1 MCLRVL
7 KRVTMMETGE
17 NQTLLNSR
25 ESRGCCIRCCRSCCV
40 GCVCS
45 KGILLLLTWSVLIHS
60 FGYYMYFQFLSSVP
74 SFVYLFIAMSVVQAV
89 VFLLYPVAGL
99 MGEVCLS
106 RYKLMIVG
114 TILALIGIFIAVPT
128 LTMAIF
134 NKENDY
140 LGETCK
146 KNECMD
152 YPFLVPACVSLVIYQ
167 FGLGL
172 FEANAIQ
179 FGTDQLQ
186 FASNEKLSVFVNW
199 YFWSLYIVNSFI
211 PVTYVI
217 GLGISSAVV
226 YIPFLSSGVAIL
238 GLFSFISISIMLFCC
253 CGCHSHFTT
262 EPVGRINPVKH
273 IITVLNYARHHSQA
287 VFRSAFTYGEVPSR
301 LDLAK
306 DRYGGPF
313 TTEEVED
320 VKTFGRILLVLISLF
335 GFLLLPST
343 MPSLIILKYYAKL
356 STGYRI
362 LFGVSYCLNILNILP
377 ALLIPVH
384 MLIIR
389 PCFNRYTYR
398 ISILN
403 KMGTGLV
410 LVVLSLGLMTPVD
423 VSLYEFIESVNSSSY
438 DISLYS
444 TFNESGSPP
453 NYILPVIIVSQF
465 LNGLS
470 LILVFL
476 SALEFILA
484 QGPRSMQGLLIG
496 LWYAYQSVYVLLQ
509 IPALVLQSYQ
519 PFDYQL
525 IITVLKTCLAVLSLI
540 VFIIIS
546 RWYKYRQREE
556 SSEINRQAIIEEYT
570 ERQLITA
577 REAYDYDNEYNY
589 LSDYSCHTIN

>member
-1 MCLRVL
+1 
-7 KRVTMMETGE
+7 MEGEE
-17 NQTLLNSR
+17 NQSLLNRR
-25 ESRGCCIRCCRSCCV
+25 ESRDCCIRCCRSCCV

-60 FGYYMYFQFLSSVP
+60 FGYYLYFQFLSNVP
-74 SFVYLFIAMSVVQAV
+74 SFLYLFIAVLVVRAV

-99 MGEVCLS
+99 MCEVCLS

-114 TILALIGIFIAVPT
+114 TIVALIGIFIAVPT
-128 LTMAIF
+128 LTMVVI
-134 NKENDY
+134 NKLKGDY
-140 LGETCK
+140 FEETCK
-146 KNECMD
+146 KNECLD
-152 YPFLVPACVSLVIYQ
+152 YQLLVPACVGLVIYQ

-186 FASNEKLSVFVNW
+186 FASNDKLSVFVNW
-199 YFWSLYIVNSFI
+199 YFWSLYTTNII
-211 PVTYVI
+211 YPI
-217 GLGISSAVV
+217 
-226 YIPFLSSGVAIL
+226 FLFSGAIL
-238 GLFSFISISIMLFCC
+238 GVFSFVSISIMLLCC

-273 IITVLNYARHHSQA
+273 IFKVLNYARHHSQPL
-287 VFRSAFTYGEVPSR
+287 FRSAFTYGEVPSR

-335 GFLLLPST
+335 GFLLSPNTLT
-343 MPSLIILKYYAKL
+343 SLEVFADYD
-356 STGYRI
+356 TGYKLYQFLI
-362 LFGVSYCLNILNILP
+362 DVNIQYILP
-377 ALLIPVH
+377 VLLIPVH

-403 KMGTGLV
+403 KMGAGLI
-410 LVVLSLGLMTPVD
+410 LVVMSLGLMTGVD
-423 VSLYEFIESVNSSSY
+423 VSLYKFIESVNSSSY

-453 NYILPVIIVSQF
+453 NYIPPVIIVSQI

-496 LWYAYQSVYVLLQ
+496 LWYAYQSVYLQLQ
-509 IPALVLQSYQ
+509 IPALFLKLYQ
-519 PFDYQL
+519 HFHFWL
-525 IITVLKTCLAVLSLI
+525 TILKTCLAVVSFTI
-540 VFIIIS
+540 FIIIS
-546 RWYKYRQREE
+546 RCYKYRQREE
-556 SSEINRQAIIEEYT
+556 SSEINRQAVIEEYT
-570 ERQLITA
+570 ERQLTTD
-577 REAYDYDNEYNY
+577 RESFDYDNEYNNY
-589 LSDYSCHTIN
+589 LRDFSFYSVQ

>member
-1 MCLRVL
+1 
-7 KRVTMMETGE
+7 MMETGE
-17 NQTLLNSR
+17 NQTLLNRR
-25 ESRGCCIRCCRSCCV
+25 ESRDCCIRCCRSCCV

-60 FGYYMYFQFLSSVP
+60 FGYYVYFQFLSSVP
-74 SFVYLFIAMSVVQAV
+74 HFLYLFIAVSVVKAV

-134 NKENDY
+134 NKVNDY

-152 YPFLVPACVSLVIYQ
+152 YPLLVPAFVGLVIYQ

-172 FEANAIQ
+172 FESNAIQ

-186 FASNEKLSVFVNW
+186 FTSNDKFSVFVNW
-199 YFWSLYIVNSFI
+199 YFWSLHIINSFI

-217 GLGISSAVV
+217 GAGIS
-226 YIPFLSSGVAIL
+226 FLLPDEDVISIATAIL
-238 GLFSFISISIMLFCC
+238 GGFSFISISIMLFCC

-262 EPVGRINPVKH
+262 EPVGHINPVQH
-273 IITVLNYARHHSQA
+273 ILKVLKYARYHSQP

-306 DRYGGPF
+306 NRYGGPF

-320 VKTFGRILLVLISLF
+320 VKTFGRILLVLMSVF
-335 GFLLLPST
+335 GFLLLPNTSVVFNYYLHYT
-343 MPSLIILKYYAKL
+343 GDEFTLLINIILKFVNIQY
-356 STGYRI
+356 I
-362 LFGVSYCLNILNILP
+362 LTV
-377 ALLIPVH
+377 LLIPVH

-389 PCFNRYTYR
+389 PCFNRCTYR

-403 KMGTGLV
+403 KIGAGLV
-410 LVVLSLGLMTPVD
+410 LAVMSLSLMTAVD
-423 VSLYEFIESVNSSSY
+423 VSVYKFIARENLSFYET
-438 DISLYS
+438 
-444 TFNESGSPP
+444 TFHESGNPL
-453 NYILPVIIVSQF
+453 NYISSFIILSQC

-470 LILVFL
+470 FLLVFL

-519 PFDYQL
+519 HFDYQI

-540 VFIIIS
+540 IFIIIS

-589 LSDYSCHTIN
+589 LSDYSCHTVN

>member
-1 MCLRVL
+1 
-7 KRVTMMETGE
+7 MEGEE
-17 NQTLLNSR
+17 NQSLLNR
-25 ESRGCCIRCCRSCCV
+25 IESRDCCLKCCRSCCV

-60 FGYYMYFQFLSSVP
+60 FGYHLYSQLSSNF
-74 SFVYLFIAMSVVQAV
+74 SAFLYLFIAVSVVRAV

-99 MGEVCLS
+99 MGEVWLS
-106 RYKLMIVG
+106 RYKLMIAG
-114 TILALIGIFIAVPT
+114 TILALIGIVIAVPT
-128 LTMAIF
+128 LTKAIF

-152 YPFLVPACVSLVIYQ
+152 YPLLVPACVGLVIYQ

-179 FGTDQLQ
+179 FGADQLQ

-199 YFWSLYIVNSFI
+199 YFWSIYSTNIISPFIVFF
-211 PVTYVI
+211 
-217 GLGISSAVV
+217 GGIR
-226 YIPFLSSGVAIL
+226 VAIL
-238 GLFSFISISIMLFCC
+238 GVFSFVLISIMLLCC
-253 CGCHSHFTT
+253 CGCHRHFTT

-273 IITVLNYARHHSQA
+273 IFKVLNYARHHSQP

-306 DRYGGPF
+306 NRYGGPF

-335 GFLLLPST
+335 GFLLSPNTLTSLVVFADYDNTRGELYHFLYDVNIQYSLP
-343 MPSLIILKYYAKL
+343 
-356 STGYRI
+356 
-362 LFGVSYCLNILNILP
+362 V
-377 ALLIPVH
+377 LLIPVH

-389 PCFNRYTYR
+389 PCFNRYTYS
-398 ISILN
+398 ITILN
-403 KMGTGLV
+403 KMGAGLI
-410 LVVLSLGLMTPVD
+410 LVVMSSGLMTVVD
-423 VSLYEFIESVNSSSY
+423 VSLYKFIESVNSSSY
-438 DISLYS
+438 ENISLYS

-453 NYILPVIIVSQF
+453 NYIPPLIIVSQF

-470 LILVFL
+470 LILIFL

-496 LWYAYQSVYVLLQ
+496 LWYAYQSVSVLLQ
-509 IPALVLQSYQ
+509 IPALFLQSYDH
-519 PFDYQL
+519 FDYWL
-525 IITVLKTCLAVLSLI
+525 TVLKTCLAVVSFT

-546 RWYKYRQREE
+546 CCYKYRQREE
-556 SSEINRQAIIEEYT
+556 SSEINIQPVIEEYT
-570 ERQLITA
+570 ERQLTTD
-577 REAYDYDNEYNY
+577 RESFDYDNEYNNY
-589 LSDYSCHTIN
+589 LRDFSFYTVQ

>member
-1 MCLRVL
+1 
-7 KRVTMMETGE
+7 MEGEE
-17 NQTLLNSR
+17 NQSILNRR
-25 ESRGCCIRCCRSCCV
+25 ESRDCCIRCCSSCCV

-45 KGILLLLTWSVLIHS
+45 KGILLLLTWSVLLHS
-60 FGYYMYFQFLSSVP
+60 FGYYLYFQFLSVNP
-74 SFVYLFIAMSVVQAV
+74 AFVYLFIAVSVVQAV

-99 MGEVCLS
+99 MGEVCFS
-106 RYKLMIVG
+106 RYKLMIAG
-114 TILALIGIFIAVPT
+114 TILALIGIVITVSTATVGLLKSGECFVTAKCSV
-128 LTMAIF
+128 
-134 NKENDY
+134 DY
-140 LGETCK
+140 SLLG
-146 KNECMD
+146 
-152 YPFLVPACVSLVIYQ
+152 PACIGLVIYQ

-186 FASNEKLSVFVNW
+186 FASNDKLSVFVNW
-199 YFWSLYIVNSFI
+199 YFWALYTTNIVHPFI
-211 PVTYVI
+211 IIFGLLVPAALDRENYAYFTTATVLGVTCI
-217 GLGISSAVV
+217 
-226 YIPFLSSGVAIL
+226 
-238 GLFSFISISIMLFCC
+238 SFISIFIILLCC

-273 IITVLNYARHHSQA
+273 IFKVLNYARHHSQP

-306 DRYGGPF
+306 NRYGGPF

-335 GFLLLPST
+335 GFLLLPNSVT
-343 MPSLIILKYYAKL
+343 SFAVYSEYTFFLDIQQAILYFFL
-356 STGYRI
+356 SY
-362 LFGVSYCLNILNILP
+362 VNIQYILP
-377 ALLIPVH
+377 VLLIPVH

-403 KMGTGLV
+403 KMGVGLI
-410 LVVLSLGLMTPVD
+410 LVVMSSGLMTAVD
-423 VSLYEFIESVNSSSY
+423 VSLHNFVESVNLSSY
-438 DISLYS
+438 ENISRYS
-444 TFNESGSPP
+444 TFNESVSPP
-453 NYILPVIIVSQF
+453 NYIPSVIIVSQF

-496 LWYAYQSVYVLLQ
+496 LWYAYQSVYVLVVVPSL
-509 IPALVLQSYQ
+509 LLRSYQ
-519 PFDYQL
+519 NFHYWL
-525 IITVLKTCLAVLSLI
+525 TVLNTCLAVLSLI

-570 ERQLITA
+570 ERQLIAVTNI
-577 REAYDYDNEYNY
+577 EYDDEHTS
-589 LSDYSCHTIN
+589 LSDYSVHSVIN

>member
-1 MCLRVL
+1 
-7 KRVTMMETGE
+7 MEGEE
-17 NQTLLNSR
+17 NQSLLNRR
-25 ESRGCCIRCCRSCCV
+25 ESRDCCIRCCRSCCV

-45 KGILLLLTWSVLIHS
+45 KGILLLLTWSVLIRS
-60 FGYYMYFQFLSSVP
+60 FGYYLYFLFLSIIP
-74 SFVYLFIAMSVVQAV
+74 SFLYLFIAVSLVLAV
-89 VFLLYPVAGL
+89 VYLLYPVAGL

-114 TILALIGIFIAVPT
+114 TILLLIGIFIAVPT
-128 LTMAIF
+128 LTMAVI
-134 NKENDY
+134 NKGDFFE
-140 LGETCK
+140 ETCK

-152 YPFLVPACVSLVIYQ
+152 YSLLVPACVGLVIYQ

-186 FASNEKLSVFVNW
+186 FASNEMLSVFVNW
-199 YFWSLYIVNSFI
+199 YFWSLHTTNIIYPFI
-211 PVTYVI
+211 PFS
-217 GLGISSAVV
+217 GIS
-226 YIPFLSSGVAIL
+226 VAIL
-238 GLFSFISISIMLFCC
+238 GVFSFVLISIMLLCC
-253 CGCHSHFTT
+253 CGCHSYFTT

-273 IITVLNYARHHSQA
+273 IFKVLKYARHHSQP

-306 DRYGGPF
+306 NRYGGPF

-335 GFLLLPST
+335 GFLLLPNT
-343 MPSLIILKYYAKL
+343 LTSLVVFADYY
-356 STGYRI
+356 TGDKPCHFLY
-362 LFGVSYCLNILNILP
+362 VVNIHYILP
-377 ALLIPVH
+377 VLLIPVH

-403 KMGTGLV
+403 KMGTGLI
-410 LVVLSLGLMTPVD
+410 LVVMSLGLMTAVD
-423 VSLYEFIESVNSSSY
+423 ISLYKFIESVNSSSY

-444 TFNESGSPP
+444 TFNESVSPP
-453 NYILPVIIVSQF
+453 NYIPPLIIVSQF

-470 LILVFL
+470 LIFVFL

-496 LWYAYQSVYVLLQ
+496 LWYAYQSVYFQLQ
-509 IPALVLQSYQ
+509 IPALFLKLYQ
-519 PFDYQL
+519 HFHYWL
-525 IITVLKTCLAVLSLI
+525 TILKTCLAVVSFT
-540 VFIIIS
+540 VFIIMS
-546 RWYKYRQREE
+546 RCYKYRQREE
-556 SSEINRQAIIEEYT
+556 SSEINIQPVIEEYT
-570 ERQLITA
+570 ERQLTTD
-577 REAYDYDNEYNY
+577 RESFDYDNEYNNY
-589 LSDYSCHTIN
+589 LRDFSFYTVQ